1 MRRDQALSLDVI
13 RAKFSMQKEKKDK
26 HFIKK
31 PIYPGGKKALQLF
44 ITQNLKYPPEALAEK
59 VEGTVVLKYTVNH
72 LGKVIETKVI
82 SSLGHGC
89 DEEAE
94 RVLRLLQFEVP
105 SNRGVKVLHHLNIQ
119 IHFRLPKQKAPPK
132 QIQEAAPKYTYQ
144 YSISP
149 AKDAADKP
157 KSSPYTY
164 TIKVK

>member
-1 MRRDQALSLDVI
+1 MREDKALSQDVI
-13 RAKFSMQKEKKDK
+13 RAQFSMQKEKKDK

-44 ITQNLKYPPEALAEK
+44 ITQNLKYPPEALAER

-72 LGKVIETKVI
+72 QGKVIETKVI

-94 RVLRLLQFEVP
+94 RVVSLLRFEVP

-119 IHFRLPKQKAPPK
+119 IHFHLPKQKVQQKPK
-132 QIQEAAPKYTYQ
+132 TKSSPTYNYQ
-144 YSISP
+144 YTTSSKE
-149 AKDAADKP
+149 AEDKP

-164 TIKVK
+164 TITINR